1 MKPVDRSFQKL
12 LKAAARAQREAPRE
26 VAEPPPFALEAAVI
40 AQLCNTGPED
50 EFARLVPLFRYAMV
64 FGLVMMLLSGAWNYF
79 EGQSN
84 SGATA
89 LASYALTQLPP

>member
-1 MKPVDRSFQKL
+1 MKPVDRSLEKL
-12 LKAAARAQREAPRE
+12 LKAAARAPRE
-26 VAEPPPFALEAAVI
+26 PAGPPPFGLEAAVI

-64 FGLVMMLLSGAWNYF
+64 FGLVMVLLSGAWNYF
-79 EGQSN
+79 QGQSS

-89 LASYALTQLPP
+89 LASFAMTQMPP

>member
-1 MKPVDRSFQKL
+1 MKPVDRSLQKL
-12 LKAAARAQREAPRE
+12 LKAAARAPRE
-26 VAEPPPFALEAAVI
+26 PAEPAPFALEAAVI
-40 AQLCNTGPED
+40 AQLCNTAPED

-79 EGQSN
+79 EGQNN

>member
-1 MKPVDRSFQKL
+1 MKPVDRSLEKL
-12 LKAAARAQREAPRE
+12 LKAAARVPRE
-26 VAEPPPFALEAAVI
+26 TPEPPPFGLETAVI
-40 AQLCNTGPED
+40 AHLCNTGPED

-79 EGQSN
+79 EGQNS

-89 LASYALTQLPP
+89 LASFAMTQMPP